1 MENSN
6 ILGTDALA
14 LEADAAQNSS
24 KLRSITAVFC
34 VLLLTVLLF
43 DPAFTRFADH
53 FLDYLLV
60 PVRETGNASFQ
71 KSSAGIPDMEN
82 TAKPA
87 LKELNPQA
95 LKASDPQAFDL
106 KNPAPAIPDPDKAS
120 LLTETPIPDKNLMLK
135 DLLAPGD
142 ENLFPAG
149 ESEASA
155 TDIDVADTDINAADT
170 DIKFVDSA
178 LPETASETPL
188 DVPAISEISAAVS
201 GLHDPLLPDQPLDAD
216 IQQDPETPASDAT
229 QVSAKEDIV
238 HNPALQDTL
247 PDDPQSPKENI
258 VDSTILD
265 GPVTPPAE
273 AEVIEPDPD
282 VSDTSPSDITPSDTA
297 PSDASSSDAAPT
309 EDASSDVAPT
319 EDASSD
325 AVPSDMETGSDDA
338 NTAETTSCFLLDE
351 SGMLCKFL
359 PEYAEISDGCL
370 FLPPECT
377 GIRSGA
383 FSGTGDEI
391 TELYIP
397 SGAVML
403 EAGALNGLNSLL
415 WIETDGPNPVYTS
428 INGVLFDSTAS
439 TLITFP
445 AGRTDA
451 YSLPSHVTQIAGGA
465 FADTSLRRLDLRRCS
480 VLFLDGNIF
489 GVSGGNGI
497 VIAVPAEDFSAY
509 EEMLG
514 GCAVTLTI

>member
-14 LEADAAQNSS
+14 LEADAAPKSS
-24 KLRSITAVFC
+24 KLRSIAAVFC

-53 FLDYLLV
+53 VLDYLLV
-60 PVRETGNASFQ
+60 PVKETGNASFQ
-71 KSSAGIPDMEN
+71 KNSADIPDMEN
-82 TAKPA
+82 TAKLA
-87 LKELNPQA
+87 LKELNPQT
-95 LKASDPQAFDL
+95 LKAPDPQEFDL
-106 KNPAPAIPDPDKAS
+106 KNPAPDNPVPNKAC
-120 LLTETPIPDKNLMLK
+120 LLTEAPIPDKNLMLK
-135 DLLAPGD
+135 DLLAPCE

-149 ESEASA
+149 EQVLAGTEEEA
-155 TDIDVADTDINAADT
+155 V
-170 DIKFVDSA
+170 
-178 LPETASETPL
+178 SETPL
-188 DVPAISEISAAVS
+188 DIPAISETPAVVP
-201 GLHDPLLPDQPLDAD
+201 GLHDPLLPDQLLDAG
-216 IQQDPETPASDAT
+216 IQQEPETPASETT
-229 QVSAKEDIV
+229 QVSAKDDIV
-238 HNPALQDTL
+238 RNPALQDTL

-258 VDSTILD
+258 VDSTTLD
-265 GPVTPPAE
+265 EPVTPPAE

-282 VSDTSPSDITPSDTA
+282 VSDTSPSDIIPSDADPSEAASSDTA
-297 PSDASSSDAAPT
+297 S
-309 EDASSDVAPT
+309 
-319 EDASSD
+319 
-325 AVPSDMETGSDDA
+325 SDMETGSDDGNA
-338 NTAETTSCFLLDE
+338 AETTSCFLLDE
-351 SGMLCKFL
+351 SGMLYGFL
-359 PEYAEISDGCL
+359 PEYAVISDGCL

-397 SGAVML
+397 SGAVVL
-403 EAGALNGLNSLL
+403 EAGALSGLNSLL

-439 TLITFP
+439 TLIAFP

-451 YSLPSHVTQIAGGA
+451 YSLPPHVTQIAGSA

-480 VLFLDGNIF
+480 ALFFEGNIF

-497 VIAVPAEDFSAY
+497 VIAVPAEDFSSY
-509 EEMLG
+509 EEMLS

>member
-1 MENSN
+1 MINMENSN

-71 KSSAGIPDMEN
+71 KSADIPDMEN

-95 LKASDPQAFDL
+95 LKASDPHAFDL
-106 KNPAPAIPDPDKAS
+106 KNPAPDIPAPDKAN
-120 LLTETPIPDKNLMLK
+120 LLTEAPAPDKNLMLK
-135 DLLAPGD
+135 DLLAPD
-142 ENLFPAG
+142 EENLFPA
-149 ESEASA
+149 SEQVLAGTEEEA
-155 TDIDVADTDINAADT
+155 V
-170 DIKFVDSA
+170 
-178 LPETASETPL
+178 SETPL
-188 DVPAISEISAAVS
+188 DIPAISEIPAVVP

-238 HNPALQDTL
+238 RNPALQDTL
-247 PDDPQSPKENI
+247 PDDPQSPEKNI
-258 VDSTILD
+258 VDSTTVD
-265 GPVTPPAE
+265 EPVTPPAE

-282 VSDTSPSDITPSDTA
+282 VSDTTPSDITPSDTA
-297 PSDASSSDAAPT
+297 LSDESSSDAAPT
-309 EDASSDVAPT
+309 EDASSDT
-319 EDASSD
+319 
-325 AVPSDMETGSDDA
+325 VPSDMETGSDDG

-351 SGMLCKFL
+351 SGMLCGFL

-439 TLITFP
+439 TLIAFP

-451 YSLPSHVTQIAGGA
+451 YSLPPHVTQIAGGA

-514 GCAVTLTI
+514 SCAVTLTI